1 MLLIPWCLLSRY
13 IASVYLDIMS
23 PMFLFTQQAV
33 YVVRLTSRIALKM
46 FLMQAG
52 SVCRTCTWRANFEIT
67 RLELCMKEPKPAGH
81 FSMTIGPLPPH
92 SVSTGT
98 EVALCPWIAKVLW
111 RTLDLWHP
119 STIFRHDSWPND
131 QMNLFNEH
139 RLQPESL
146 VFTTSIRLWLF
157 YLGWSW
163 RQPIMQYQES
173 GFFDRTE
180 FYTTCSYMFFFSRI
194 YSL

>member
-119 STIFRHDSWPND
+119 STIFRHDSWPS
-131 QMNLFNEH
+131 
-139 RLQPESL
+139 P
-146 VFTTSIRLWLF
+146 TTWKPCF
-157 YLGWSW
+157 YYLYQVMIILPWMVLETAYHAVSGERFF
-163 RQPIMQYQES
+163 RQDWVLYN
-173 GFFDRTE
+173 
-180 FYTTCSYMFFFSRI
+180 MFI
-194 YSL
+194 HVLLLKDL